1 MSRADAVVDISVKA
15 KAAMIAVRMCPPKLR
30 DADRIRRQRRR
41 FNEASGW
48 HIKRAKWEAGTR
60 PGRYVLPMTEEAKYP
75 FDRALAQAGRYDGKF
90 IVGVLSTGIYC
101 LPSCRARPPKPEN
114 VRLFKTE
121 DDAKSAGLRACKR
134 CRPDLYYRGENSDL
148 SLFEG
153 LAARVR
159 KNPENFDDTA
169 SLAAAAGVSQTKLG
183 ELMRDHAHMTPA
195 AWLRRE
201 RVKAACRFLFAGAD
215 RIADIGYA
223 VGFESESVFHRQ
235 FLAITRMTPGAWRAL
250 KDASVFVVHLPAG
263 WRANEILAYH
273 GRDPES
279 RCERVDGKR
288 LFKALLTDDGPVV
301 LEIALEGES
310 AWCRVHGSRA
320 VGAET
325 MECAQTAALR
335 MLGLTGD
342 VAGFE
347 SRAARDP
354 GLAMLLA
361 RRRGM
366 RVPMT
371 ATPFDALMWAIIGQQ
386 INVKFAA
393 ALRRELLA
401 LVGHETD
408 GMIAHPSADE
418 VANLDANDLTRRR
431 FSGSKA
437 EYVIHAAREVVQGNL
452 AVDALGEGSAM
463 AAEKSLKTVRGIGT
477 WTARYMLLRGAGF
490 ADCAP
495 VGDSALATALQR
507 LHGLEERPSHDNVHS
522 LMEEYAPHRSLATCH
537 LWASLKD
544 AA

>member
-1 MSRADAVVDISVKA
+1 MSED
-15 KAAMIAVRMCPPKLR
+15 L
-30 DADRIRRQRRR
+30 
-41 FNEASGW
+41 N
-48 HIKRAKWEAGTR
+48 
-60 PGRYVLPMTEEAKYP
+60 YP
-75 FDRALAQAGRYDGKF
+75 FDREIAQSGRCDGKF

-121 DDAKSAGLRACKR
+121 DDAKKAGLRACKR

-153 LAARVR
+153 LTARVR
-159 KNPENFDDTA
+159 KNPENFADTTALA
-169 SLAAAAGVSQTKLG
+169 SATGVSQTKLG
-183 ELMRDHAHMTPA
+183 ELMRDHAHMAPA

-201 RVKAACRFLFAGAD
+201 RVKAACRMLFAGSD
-215 RIADIGYA
+215 RIADIGFA

-250 KDASVFVVHLPAG
+250 KGSSVFALHLPSG
-263 WRANEILAYH
+263 WRAEEILAYH

-279 RCERVDGKR
+279 RCERVEDRR
-288 LFKALLTDDGPVV
+288 LFKALMTEDGPAV
-301 LEIALEGES
+301 LEIALERES
-310 AWCRVHGSRA
+310 AWCRVHAERT

-325 MECAQTAALR
+325 MELAQTAALR

-342 VAGFE
+342 VAQFE

-354 GLAMLLA
+354 RLSGLVG

-371 ATPFDALMWAIIGQQ
+371 ATPFDALCWAIIGQQ

-393 ALRRELLA
+393 ALRREMLEIT
-401 LVGHETD
+401 GHRVEN
-408 GMIAHPSADE
+408 MLAHPGPEE
-418 VANLDANDLTRRR
+418 VANLDIADLTKRR

-437 EYVIHAAREVVQGNL
+437 DYLIHAARQVANKELL
-452 AVDALGEGSAM
+452 ADAMGEGSAV
-463 AAEKSLKTVRGIGT
+463 AAEKALKNVRGIGT

-507 LHGLEERPSHDNVHS
+507 LHGMNERPAHEAVHE
-522 LMEEYAPHRSLATCH
+522 LMEDYAPHRSIATCH

>member
-1 MSRADAVVDISVKA
+1 MTPFFEPYLICGS
-15 KAAMIAVRMCPPKLR
+15 
-30 DADRIRRQRRR
+30 
-41 FNEASGW
+41 
-48 HIKRAKWEAGTR
+48 IKRGKWEAD
-60 PGRYVLPMTEEAKYP
+60 GRRAHYVRPMTEEAKYP

-121 DDAKSAGLRACKR
+121 DEAKNAGLRACKR

-159 KNPENFDDTA
+159 KNPEKFDDTA

-201 RVKAACRFLFAGAD
+201 RVKSACRLLFAGVD

-250 KDASVFVVHLPAG
+250 PDASVFVLHLPAG
-263 WRANEILAYH
+263 WRADEVLAYH

-279 RCERVDGKR
+279 RCERVDGNR
-288 LFKALLTDDGPVV
+288 LFKALLTQDGPVA
-301 LEIALEGES
+301 LEIALERES
-310 AWCRVHGSRA
+310 AWCRVHAGRTL
-320 VGAET
+320 GAET
-325 MECAQTAALR
+325 MEQAQTAALR
-335 MLGLTGD
+335 MLGLMGD
-342 VAGFE
+342 VASFE

-354 GLAMLLA
+354 ALAKLLG
-361 RRRGM
+361 RRRGL

-393 ALRRELLA
+393 ALRREMLA
-401 LVGHETD
+401 LAGHEVD
-408 GMIAHPSADE
+408 GMIAHPSAEE
-418 VANLDANDLTRRR
+418 VARLDAKELTTRR

-437 EYVIHAAREVVQGNL
+437 EYVVHAAREVTQGNL
-452 AVDALGEGSAM
+452 AVDALGEGSAI
-463 AAEKSLKTVRGIGT
+463 AAEKSLKNIRGIGT

-507 LHGLEERPSHDNVHS
+507 LHGLDERPSHDNVHD
-522 LMEEYAPHRSLATCH
+522 LMADYAPHRSLATCH
-537 LWASLKD
+537 LWASLKEV
-544 AA
+544 A

>member
-1 MSRADAVVDISVKA
+1 
-15 KAAMIAVRMCPPKLR
+15 
-30 DADRIRRQRRR
+30 
-41 FNEASGW
+41 
-48 HIKRAKWEAGTR
+48 
-60 PGRYVLPMTEEAKYP
+60 MTEEAKYP

-90 IVGVLSTGIYC
+90 IIGVRTTGIYC
-101 LPSCRARPPKPEN
+101 LPSCRARPPKPQN

-121 DDAKSAGLRACKR
+121 DDAKAAGLRACKR

-153 LAARVR
+153 LTARVR
-159 KNPENFDDTA
+159 KNPESFGDTA
-169 SLAAAAGVSQTKLG
+169 SLAAATGVSQTKLG

-201 RVKAACRFLFAGAD
+201 RVKAACRMLFAGGD

-250 KDASVFVVHLPAG
+250 KDASVFVLHLPNG
-263 WRANEILAYH
+263 WRADEILAYH

-279 RCERVDGKR
+279 RCERVDGRR
-288 LFKALLTDDGPVV
+288 LFKALLSADGPVV
-301 LEIALEGES
+301 LELALEGES
-310 AWCRVHGSRA
+310 AWCRVHTAHA
-320 VGAET
+320 VSPET
-325 MECAQTAALR
+325 MELAQTSALR
-335 MLGLTGD
+335 MLGLTGE
-342 VAGFE
+342 VSSFETRAG
-347 SRAARDP
+347 RDP
-354 GLAMLLA
+354 QFAKLLA

-401 LVGHETD
+401 LKGHEVD
-408 GMIAHPSADE
+408 GMLAHPSAEE
-418 VANLDANDLTRRR
+418 VAALDLADLTKRRY
-431 FSGSKA
+431 SGPKA
-437 EYVIHAAREVVQGNL
+437 DYVIHVAREVTQGNL
-452 AVDALGEGSAM
+452 AVEALGEGSAM
-463 AAEKSLKTVRGIGT
+463 AAEKSLKNIRGIGT

-507 LHGLEERPSHDNVHS
+507 LHGLEERPDHDNVHE
-522 LMEEYAPHRSLATCH
+522 LMEDYAPYRSIATCH

>member
-1 MSRADAVVDISVKA
+1 MSED
-15 KAAMIAVRMCPPKLR
+15 P
-30 DADRIRRQRRR
+30 
-41 FNEASGW
+41 
-48 HIKRAKWEAGTR
+48 
-60 PGRYVLPMTEEAKYP
+60 KYP
-75 FDRALAQAGRYDGKF
+75 FDRAIAQSGRYDGKF
-90 IVGVLSTGIYC
+90 IIGVLSTGIYC

-121 DDAKSAGLRACKR
+121 EDAKKAGLRACKR

-153 LAARVR
+153 LAMRVR
-159 KNPENFDDTA
+159 KSPESFADTA
-169 SLAAAAGVSQTKLG
+169 ALAAATGVSQTKLG
-183 ELMRDHAHMTPA
+183 ELMRDHAHMAPA

-201 RVKAACRFLFAGAD
+201 RVRSACRLLLAGAD
-215 RIADIGYA
+215 RIADIGFA

-250 KDASVFVVHLPAG
+250 KDSSVFVLHLPAG
-263 WRANEILAYH
+263 WRAEEILGYH

-279 RCERVDGKR
+279 RCERVADRR
-288 LFKALLTDDGPVV
+288 LFKALLSEDGPIV
-301 LEIALEGES
+301 LEIALERES
-310 AWCRVHGSRA
+310 AWCRVHAARA
-320 VGAET
+320 VSVET
-325 MECAQTAALR
+325 MELAQIASLR
-335 MLGLTGD
+335 MLGLMGD
-342 VAGFE
+342 VAQFE
-347 SRAARDP
+347 SRAQRDP
-354 GLAMLLA
+354 RLSRLLD

-371 ATPFDALMWAIIGQQ
+371 ATPFDALCWAIIGQQ

-393 ALRRELLA
+393 ALRRELLD
-401 LVGHETD
+401 LTGHKVE
-408 GMIAHPSADE
+408 GMLAHPTPED
-418 VANLDANDLTRRR
+418 VASLDAADLTKRR

-437 EYVIHAAREVVQGNL
+437 DYVIHAARQVANKEL
-452 AVDALGEGSAM
+452 STDAMGEGSAV
-463 AAEKSLKTVRGIGT
+463 AAEKALKNVRGIGT

-507 LHGLEERPSHDNVHS
+507 LHGMNERPSHEAVHE
-522 LMEEYAPHRSLATCH
+522 LMEDYAPHRSIATCH